1 MENDLIPEPNN
12 QEMNIYRIPN
22 SSKFAESLSLTFAGW
37 YTDDGTEWDFEAM
50 RVTSDLVLYA
60 GWKDDQ
66 GRLYKV
72 YKLDDDIKNIH
83 VINCVREDIV
93 GTRCRL
99 PEELEEAVSD
109 GGAGDG
115 S

>member
-1 MENDLIPEPNN
+1 MD
-12 QEMNIYRIPN
+12 IYRIPN
-22 SSKFAESLSLTFAGW
+22 SSKFAGTLSLTFAGW
-37 YTDDGTEWDFEAM
+37 YTEDGKEWNFKTW
-50 RVTSDLVLYA
+50 RITSDLVLYA

-72 YKLDDDIKNIH
+72 YKFDDDIKNIH

-93 GTRCRL
+93 GTRCKL
-99 PEELEEAVSD
+99 PEELEKTVS
-109 GGAGDG
+109 GGDAGDG